1 LWSRIDGCCSSG
13 YGNKLLLPY
22 DRIASVATS
31 GKWFRANLILS
42 TATGKTVV
50 GGLDPSHATEIA
62 AFTRRRIPERSTI
75 S

>member
-1 LWSRIDGCCSSG
+1 MAFTGSGSVSRELAYERPKTEHLRVLIAADPTADGKAV
-13 YGNKLLLPY
+13 N
-22 DRIASVATS
+22 
-31 GKWFRANLILS
+31 
-42 TATGKTVV
+42 